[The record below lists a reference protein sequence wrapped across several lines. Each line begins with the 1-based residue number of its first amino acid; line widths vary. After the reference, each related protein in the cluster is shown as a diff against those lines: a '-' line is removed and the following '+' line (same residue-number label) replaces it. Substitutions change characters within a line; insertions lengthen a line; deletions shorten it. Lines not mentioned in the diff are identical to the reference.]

1 MTKLEKKERFVSG
14 HRACAGCGLAL
25 GARLAMK
32 AVGDDSIATC
42 STGCLEVT
50 SSPYPQ
56 SSWEIPWIHS
66 LFENSAA
73 VASGIEA
80 ALKAKNKEDEISVI
94 AQAGDGGTVDIG
106 MRSLSGV
113 LERGHDVT
121 YICYDNEAYMNTGMQ
136 RSGSTPLNA
145 STTTSPAGKES
156 FGNENTKKDA
166 LRIAAAH
173 DIPYVASAS
182 VAYPSDLI
190 EKVKKADEVKGP
202 TYVQIHTPCPTGWG
216 HDGDISIKLA
226 RLAVETG
233 LWVLY
238 ELENGE
244 ITNVKKIE
252 DRKPVEEYLK
262 PQKRFKHLF
271 KKDDG
276 EKELERIQK
285 LADENAKKF
294 EFKDG

>member
-1 MTKLEKKERFVSG
+1 MTRLEKKERFASG

-32 AVGDDSIATC
+32 AVGDNSIATC
-42 STGCLEVT
+42 ATGCLEVT

-80 ALKAKNKEDEISVI
+80 ALKAKDKEDTNVI

-106 MRSLSGV
+106 MRSLSGM

-121 YICYDNEAYMNTGMQ
+121 YLCYDNEAYMNTGIQ
-136 RSGSTPLNA
+136 RSGSTPLYG
-145 STTTSPAGKES
+145 STTTSPAGKKS
-156 FGNENTKKDA
+156 FGNENIKKNA
-166 LRIAAAH
+166 LKIASAH

-182 VAYPSDLI
+182 VAYPDNLI
-190 EKVKKADEVKGP
+190 KKVSKATNIEGP
-202 TYVQIHTPCPTGWG
+202 CYIQIHAPCPTGWG
-216 HDGDISIKLA
+216 HEGNISVKLA

-233 LWVLY
+233 LWVLF
-238 ELENGE
+238 EQENGE
-244 ITNVKKIE
+244 IKNVKKIK
-252 DRKPVEEYLK
+252 DRPPVEEYLK

-271 KKDDG
+271 KKEGG
-276 EKELERIQK
+276 EEKIQK
-285 LADENAKKF
+285 IQEVADTNAEKFNFDKK
-294 EFKDG
+294 